1 PADWVF
7 LLQALAIPVAFVL
20 TIFSVRMTNNW
31 AREPHPEKA
40 LPDGLKS
47 VSKKS
52 ILYNYFHF
60 PARHVLIAP
69 QGVYAI
75 VTRWHDDEFTVDGDE
90 WKTHKSSISRF
101 LSGMRMDGV
110 GDPVRDA
117 KRAAQHV
124 SKAIADIA
132 PDVEVQPLV
141 VFVSPKVEITFEGE
155 SSVPILF
162 ADEKKSP
169 NLNDY
174 MRDLNRAQKDNIQQR
189 VTLPMT
195 DEQIEAFESAT
206 LP

>member
-1 PADWVF
+1 MRIVTNRKLVNRNRSIATWLFLGTLGLLIGGFVFINYTFFTGEGPADWVF

-90 WKTHKSSISRF
+90 WKTHKGSISRF
-101 LSGMRMDGV
+101 LSG
-110 GDPVRDA
+110 
-117 KRAAQHV
+117 
-124 SKAIADIA
+124 
-132 PDVEVQPLV
+132 
-141 VFVSPKVEITFEGE
+141 
-155 SSVPILF
+155 
-162 ADEKKSP
+162 
-169 NLNDY
+169 
-174 MRDLNRAQKDNIQQR
+174 
-189 VTLPMT
+189 
-195 DEQIEAFESAT
+195 
-206 LP
+206 

>member
-1 PADWVF
+1 
-7 LLQALAIPVAFVL
+7 
-20 TIFSVRMTNNW
+20 
-31 AREPHPEKA
+31 
-40 LPDGLKS
+40 
-47 VSKKS
+47 
-52 ILYNYFHF
+52 
-60 PARHVLIAP
+60 
-69 QGVYAI
+69 
-75 VTRWHDDEFTVDGDE
+75 
-90 WKTHKSSISRF
+90 
-101 LSGMRMDGV
+101 
-110 GDPVRDA
+110 
-117 KRAAQHV
+117 
-124 SKAIADIA
+124 A